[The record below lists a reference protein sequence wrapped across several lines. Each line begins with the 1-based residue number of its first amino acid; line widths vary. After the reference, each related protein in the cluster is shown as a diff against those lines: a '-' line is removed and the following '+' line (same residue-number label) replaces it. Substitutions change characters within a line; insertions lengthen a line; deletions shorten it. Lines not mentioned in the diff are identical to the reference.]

1 VSSKQKLYANQPTK
15 NPYKSKKINASRQKW
30 ILPPKNPWV
39 GSFYRTQPWLFA
51 TLNGEGC

>member
-1 VSSKQKLYANQPTK
+1 MRISQLKTHTNL
-15 NPYKSKKINASRQKW
+15 KKINASRQKW

-39 GSFYRTQPWLFA
+39 GSFYRTQPGLFA